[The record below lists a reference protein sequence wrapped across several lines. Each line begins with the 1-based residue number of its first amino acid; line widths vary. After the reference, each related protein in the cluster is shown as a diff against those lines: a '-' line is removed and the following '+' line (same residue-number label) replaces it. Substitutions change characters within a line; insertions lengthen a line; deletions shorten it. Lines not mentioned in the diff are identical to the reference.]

1 MRFLITGG
9 TGLIGKQIVRLLEK
23 RGDEVHVLSRGKKY
37 FKNSNKVKFFHWD
50 PEVGSIDL
58 N

>member
-37 FKNSNKVKFFHWD
+37 FKNSSPLVKFPTVITHR
-50 PEVGSIDL
+50 
-58 N
+58 